1 MNATHKSKGAA
12 MSSTPFLSIIVPVYN
27 VEKYLSCCID
37 SILAQEWTDYE
48 LLLIDDG
55 STDGSA
61 DICDAYAAQHD
72 FIHCFHQAN
81 GGHTCARQ
89 NGFTHSRG
97 QYVTFVDSDDWID
110 SSMYHLMCRAAR
122 NTGADVVCCNY
133 TAVTPQKEIHCRSP
147 FSGGLY
153 DKARLEAQIYPNMI
167 YFGDFFTYG
176 IAPSLCNKLFRREL
190 IGKNLF
196 QVPLSLKLGE
206 DGLASYISLLEA
218 SSVYFIEETLYYYRS
233 SSSSLTHHMD
243 DKRLL
248 ENRMLFDTFY
258 KIIDCSLY
266 PYMEKQLDYY
276 IVYQCLLTFVP
287 VLRDTAASFA
297 EAKRLFREECNY
309 PPVRKA
315 FHAVSIRSI
324 SGIHNKC
331 YVVCIR
337 HRLYRLF
344 HFFLKH

>member
-1 MNATHKSKGAA
+1 

-89 NGFTHSRG
+89 NGFTHSKG

-110 SSMYHLMCRAAR
+110 PSMYQLMCGAAR
-122 NTGADVVCCNY
+122 NTGADMVCCNY
-133 TAVTPQKEIHCRSP
+133 TAVTPKKEIHCTFP
-147 FSGGLY
+147 FAGGLY
-153 DKARLEAQIYPNMI
+153 DKKLLEEQIYPQMI
-167 YFGDFFTYG
+167 YYTEGVFFTYG
-176 IAPSLCNKLFRREL
+176 ISPSLCNKLFRREL
-190 IGKNLF
+190 VGKNLF
-196 QVPLSLKLGE
+196 QVPLSIKLGE
-206 DGLASYISLLEA
+206 DCLISYISLLEA
-218 SSVYFIEETLYYYRS
+218 SSVYLLEQTLYYYRS
-233 SSSSLTHHMD
+233 NTTSLTHYMD

-248 ENRMLFDTFY
+248 ENHTLFDRILQ
-258 KIIDCSLY
+258 IIDPALY

-276 IVYQCLLTFVP
+276 IVYQSLLSFPP
-287 VLRDTAASFA
+287 VFRGLTASFA
-297 EAKRLFREECNY
+297 DTRRLFIKECSY
-309 PPVRKA
+309 PPVQKA
-315 FHAVSIRSI
+315 FQAVKIRDI
-324 SGIHNKC
+324 KGVHNRI
-331 YVVCIR
+331 YTFCIR